1 MRGAAQRATARQKV
15 VVWKGDPNCG
25 AADRGAPALYYAN
38 LTWWG
43 EYKWIIMVDDDV
55 LVSTEN
61 LAAFLSM
68 YDPAMP
74 LWFSAHG
81 CTPAYVPLERGGAES
96 SEWPHGAPCVAQ
108 RPPLGQAASV
118 GRGHGLRDVCKARG
132 ASFVLSDS
140 HGMRG
145 SCAAVRAR
153 PPRRAMR
160 RTTPRD
166 ALCRTLCHAP

>member
-61 LAAFLSM
+61 LATFLSI

-81 CTPAYVPLERGGAES
+81 CTPAYVPLERGAANS

-108 RPPLGQAASV
+108 RPPLGQAASL
-118 GRGHGLRDVCKARG
+118 GRGHGLRDVCEARG
-132 ASFVLSDS
+132 DSFVLSDS